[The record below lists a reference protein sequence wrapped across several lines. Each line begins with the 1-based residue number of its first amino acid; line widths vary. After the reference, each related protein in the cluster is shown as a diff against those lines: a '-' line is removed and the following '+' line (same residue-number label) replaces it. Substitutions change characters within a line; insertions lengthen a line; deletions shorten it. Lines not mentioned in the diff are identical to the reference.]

1 MFAKSWKWNIFIFLQ
16 LWMSWKINHQTGCL
30 SCSQL
35 FTFQRIILI
44 CFLGIIN
51 LCKDPICRIEKYK
64 APTII
69 MCPTFYRFFNVRHR
83 GSLTRFT
90 KGDWAG
96 TTSSCDPSLPLGQE
110 LSHACPLQSLKG
122 NLIEKRF
129 NSPQHTH
136 VYIYDTNVYIYIYIY
151 TYIHTTHM
159 SYVCCFHVLFN
170 SLIHTDPFF
179 NTQK

>member
-136 VYIYDTNVYIYIYIY
+136 VYIYDTNVYIYIHIHTHY
-151 TYIHTTHM
+151 TYVICVLF
-159 SYVCCFHVLFN
+159 SCLFN

-179 NTQK
+179 NTKK